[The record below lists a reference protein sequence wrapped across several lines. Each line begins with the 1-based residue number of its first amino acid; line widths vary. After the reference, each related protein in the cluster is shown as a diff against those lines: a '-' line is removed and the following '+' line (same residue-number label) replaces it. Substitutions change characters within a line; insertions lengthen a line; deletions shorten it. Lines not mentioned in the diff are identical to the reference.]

1 MIHALTT
8 VLGAAL
14 LMLLIGVLIGAA
26 VCFFEE
32 DRQQRNRTDLDE
44 RARVRARANES
55 LARQQTRPY
64 GVDLEVEPQA
74 REMP

>member
-8 VLGAAL
+8 IIGAAL
-14 LMLLIGVLIGAA
+14 LMVLIGVLIGAA
-26 VCFFEE
+26 VCFFAE
-32 DRQQRNRTDLDE
+32 DRGRRNRTDLDE

-64 GVDLEVEPQA
+64 GVDLDVEPQA